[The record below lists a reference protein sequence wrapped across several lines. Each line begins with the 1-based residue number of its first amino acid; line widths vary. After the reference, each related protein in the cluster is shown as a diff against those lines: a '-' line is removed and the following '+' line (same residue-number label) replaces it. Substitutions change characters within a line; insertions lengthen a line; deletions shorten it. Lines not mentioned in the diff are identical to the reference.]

1 MPPNK
6 FLKHGTDESLGIY
19 MFRGMRPPECGVA
32 IYTLKYIYTN
42 K

>member
-1 MPPNK
+1 MVLMKVP
-6 FLKHGTDESLGIY
+6 GIY